1 LVSTTGLTPNQAL
14 DKIEGNVIGGIRNVL
29 GENSLVELV
38 AVKIFDCL
46 CETLLPL
53 LFPDRLIE
61 CELDNGVAG
70 STLQSTT
77 PIIQQ
82 NQLMTQQ
89 QSLSL
94 QPSLQQNTNPIIPQ
108 QNNVNQ
114 SSTLS
119 QQQMQQQQH
128 EALKAMLIG
137 SQ

>member
-1 LVSTTGLTPNQAL
+1 
-14 DKIEGNVIGGIRNVL
+14 
-29 GENSLVELV
+29 V

-46 CETLLPL
+46 CEALLPL
-53 LFPDRLIE
+53 LFPGLPIE
-61 CELDNGVAG
+61 CEDVDGVAG

-77 PIIQQ
+77 PII
-82 NQLMTQQ
+82 
-89 QSLSL
+89 
-94 QPSLQQNTNPIIPQ
+94 QQNTNPIIPQ

-114 SSTLS
+114 SSILS

>member
-1 LVSTTGLTPNQAL
+1 
-14 DKIEGNVIGGIRNVL
+14 
-29 GENSLVELV
+29 V

-46 CETLLPL
+46 CEALLPL
-53 LFPDRLIE
+53 LFPGLPIE
-61 CELDNGVAG
+61 CEDVDGVAG

-82 NQLMTQQ
+82 
-89 QSLSL
+89 SLSL
-94 QPSLQQNTNPIIPQ
+94 QPSVQQNTNPIIPQ